1 MKNIKRV
8 LAVLL
13 ALALVLGMVACG
25 TKKEEAKEPEA
36 PKWPDGPLTCIVNYS
51 AGGATDL
58 VARAICDYMSKDLG
72 VAVTVNNIT
81 GGAGTVGVTELK
93 NSKNDG
99 YTFGVATL
107 APLAMAPHQ
116 MEVQYTLDDFE
127 YLGTSNQYGYGW
139 AVSLDSGYETLDD
152 LIAAMKAGKVK
163 VGATGYPQPFFA
175 ADFAAEVGGEI
186 DMVMYSSTTDMVA
199 DLVGG
204 FIKVVVATEADFTP
218 YVKNGQIKLLASGT
232 EKRWAG
238 VPDVPTLLELGYKEA
253 IRSYVGYCMPK
264 GVDAEKVAI
273 LEASLGRA
281 VKEGTTFL
289 ETCEKLN
296 FVINY
301 LDGAGYKALAQE
313 MDAYYA
319 EMFK

>member
-25 TKKEEAKEPEA
+25 TKKEEAQPAA
-36 PKWPDGPLTCIVNYS
+36 PAWPDGPLTCIVNYS

-139 AVSLDSGYETLDD
+139 AVSLDSGYDTLDD
-152 LIAAMKAGKVK
+152 LIAGMKAGKVK

-175 ADFAAEVGGEI
+175 ADFAKEVGGEI
-186 DMVMYSSTTDMVA
+186 DMVLYSSTTDMVA

-281 VKEGTTFL
+281 VKEGSVFL